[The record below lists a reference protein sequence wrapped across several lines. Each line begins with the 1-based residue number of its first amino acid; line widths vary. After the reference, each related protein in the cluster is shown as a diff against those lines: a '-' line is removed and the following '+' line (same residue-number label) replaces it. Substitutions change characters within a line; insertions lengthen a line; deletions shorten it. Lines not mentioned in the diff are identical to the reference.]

1 MAGGGMGAGAPTTQS
16 TAPTTQGSAFGMS
29 TPSTMPTQNYN
40 QQMPAFLQNRGVPT
54 GQPQPGQ
61 FGYGGSDYG
70 FRNAMQVGTP
80 NIQAAQVPQAQ
91 RGFSPEAHAAMMR
104 HRELIQQARNPAP
117 APVQQAP
124 VQQAPRQPYRES
136 AEDRAYRQQ
145 TLREKVARE
154 ESARQAGLRSIEGLG
169 LNFNENLTN
178 RSNVSAS
185 VPMAQQNM
193 TLAQRKAFENEARR
207 MR

>member
-16 TAPTTQGSAFGMS
+16 TAPTMQGSGFGMS
-29 TPSTMPTQNYN
+29 TPSAMPTQNYN
-40 QQMPAFLQNRGVPT
+40 QQMPAFLQNRGMPT

-70 FRNAMQVGTP
+70 SRNAMRFGVPDTP
-80 NIQAAQVPQAQ
+80 AAQMQAQ

-104 HRELIQQARNPAP
+104 NRELIQQARTPAP
-117 APVQQAP
+117 APVQAAP
-124 VQQAPRQPYRES
+124 VQQAPRQPYVPTAADK
-136 AEDRAYRQQ
+136 AEWAAQRAQH
-145 TLREKVARE
+145 EARN

-169 LNFNENLTN
+169 LNFSDPLTN
-178 RSNVSAS
+178 RSNVAAS